1 MRSVRIINENFDF
14 YQIADTK
21 TTCKHNAVK
30 KNINKINFVKE
41 YLVIVRDCS
50 IRYLEEFSRHLF
62 DNYMHQSRRKKRIQ
76 EKPSLLNMEN
86 QIDYISFITVQK
98 PPKEVNIHK
107 IKTPQLI
114 FLAKETQLNICCL
127 INRTFSPHEFDQL
140 FLVQFSLVVKN
151 FI

>member
-107 IKTPQLI
+107 IKTPQLVFFGKRNTI
-114 FLAKETQLNICCL
+114 KYLLLDKPN
-127 INRTFSPHEFDQL
+127 L
-140 FLVQFSLVVKN
+140 FPT
-151 FI
+151 